1 MFDILMV
8 SCFNSHGAKFASK
21 LGPAARAKTCPNK
34 GTADNRTKH
43 SKGDKNQALKEAG
56 KAAATD
62 VVKDCQGS
70 LGAGGSE
77 KNLGFMG
84 INMAT
89 YCIYIYI
96 YTYIHIYIYIYILLY
111 IYLYI
116 YMYILYIYK
125 YIAYW

>member
-1 MFDILMV
+1 MF
-8 SCFNSHGAKFASK
+8 SCFNSHVAKFASK
-21 LGPAARAKTCPNK
+21 LGPAAMAKTCPNK

-96 YTYIHIYIYIYILLY
+96 YTYIHIYIYTYIYFYIYTYIYICIYY
-111 IYLYI
+111 IYI
-116 YMYILYIYK
+116 NI
-125 YIAYW
+125 

>member
-1 MFDILMV
+1 MF
-8 SCFNSHGAKFASK
+8 SCFNSHVAKFASK
-21 LGPAARAKTCPNK
+21 LGPAAMAKTCPNK

-89 YCIYIYI
+89 YCIYIY
-96 YTYIHIYIYIYILLY
+96 TYIHIYIYIYIYTFIYILIY
-111 IYLYI
+111 IYTIYI
-116 YMYILYIYK
+116 
-125 YIAYW
+125 

>member
-1 MFDILMV
+1 MF
-8 SCFNSHGAKFASK
+8 SCFNSHVAKFASK
-21 LGPAARAKTCPNK
+21 LGPAAMAKTCPNK

-77 KNLGFMG
+77 QKLR
-84 INMAT
+84 
-89 YCIYIYI
+89 IYGNNHGYILYI
-96 YTYIHIYIYIYILLY
+96 YTYTYIYIYIYILY
-111 IYLYI
+111 IYTIYI
-116 YMYILYIYK
+116 YYIYSLLVS
-125 YIAYW
+125 I

>member
-1 MFDILMV
+1 MF
-8 SCFNSHGAKFASK
+8 SCFNSHVAKFASK
-21 LGPAARAKTCPNK
+21 LGPAAMAKTCPNK

-77 KNLGFMG
+77 QKLR
-84 INMAT
+84 
-89 YCIYIYI
+89 IYGNNHGYILYI
-96 YTYIHIYIYIYILLY
+96 YTYTYIYILYIYTIYIYYIYIYILY
-111 IYLYI
+111 IYSLLVSI
-116 YMYILYIYK
+116 
-125 YIAYW
+125 